1 MFFSIPAYYYKGSR
15 FYVMLK
21 YEISENIDFWLR
33 LSQTYY
39 SNKTTISSGTTK
51 IDGNTYS
58 EIKAQLKIRF

>member
-1 MFFSIPAYYYKGSR
+1 
-15 FYVMLK
+15 MLK

-39 SNKTTISSGTTK
+39 SNKTTISNGTTK